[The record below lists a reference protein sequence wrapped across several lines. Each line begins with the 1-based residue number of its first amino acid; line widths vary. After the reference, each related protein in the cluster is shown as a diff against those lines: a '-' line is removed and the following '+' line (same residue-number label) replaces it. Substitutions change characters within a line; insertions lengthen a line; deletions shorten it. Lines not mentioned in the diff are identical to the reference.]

1 MIALSHSFSGKPR
14 QASMAAYRQLLAE
27 NHVEEILQDVKQNK
41 TLDRKKELPVWL
53 PLAASF
59 KNGTRKAEDAVPSG
73 LFFLDIDEKGLTEAL
88 WNKVREERLIQ
99 EFRIVYFAESA
110 GGGTHIW
117 AWRTPGLSIEENI
130 QRLASRLGVS
140 YDSHVTD
147 LARCCFMVSEQY
159 VRLLDP
165 VVFEPLTEE
174 QRQLYS
180 ASRMIAQ
187 KEEDLNALA
196 QNALVQNALVQNELV
211 QNALVQTTPT
221 PPNLGGEEDTP
232 AAESAP
238 TVVMVSPPELGGARG
253 GLNNS
258 HSCTYKDIPYSQI
271 VQALLWKL
279 GYGDAPAEGERN
291 TALYTMSRYLRFIC
305 DFDEQ
310 KLFAIIPHW
319 GLPEHE
325 VISTIKSA
333 VASVRPTDMPSQMK
347 EVLSSLGAAMEV
359 ETEKAEDSPIPT
371 VGNELPGILQ
381 DLADHAPGEFKEAT
395 LIAAMPML
403 GTLAT
408 GIRARYNDGKINSA
422 SFIVDIEAPQ
432 ATGKSFVDD
441 EFALLMDP
449 IIKQDEVEWQKEIAY
464 SLAKKDGQ
472 DVENPCSQIR
482 ILEPNIGVS
491 AFLERAL
498 YAKGKHLFTYAPEIE
513 TVLKN
518 NKGGAWTEKNDLF
531 RLAYDNKPW
540 GQHRISK
547 DSFSGK
553 VTLYYNMVMCGTP
566 NKCRAFFADA
576 ESGLVSRVTPVVLPD
591 MVGAKMPK
599 FKPWT
604 KDEEERVKRQ
614 CLCLMDEEGEVDLPL
629 INKALEEWDEEKRQE
644 YLQTLRYSLDV
655 LRRRAALNGFR
666 AGIIAYLLEGRQET
680 ERAIKFARWY
690 AERCLHY
697 QLQLYGDKIDAL
709 HNGPSP
715 QASKGN
721 VRYLDALPREFTKED
736 LVTLRLANNES
747 PVVKTIT
754 WRWVKEGKIEKIDT
768 NLWRKI
774 G

>member
-1 MIALSHSFSGKPR
+1 MVQMSNSFSGKPR

-41 TLDRKKELPVWL
+41 NLDRKKELPVWL
-53 PLAASF
+53 PLAECFS
-59 KNGTRKAEDAVPSG
+59 NGTRKAEDAQPSG
-73 LFFLDIDEKGLTEAL
+73 LYFLDIDEKGLTEQL
-88 WNKVREERLIQ
+88 WNKVREENLIE

-117 AWRTPGLSIEENI
+117 AWRTPGLSIEEDI
-130 QRLASRLGVS
+130 QKLASRLGVS

-147 LARCCFMVSEQY
+147 LARCSFMVSEQY
-159 VRLLDP
+159 VKLLDP
-165 VVFEPLTEE
+165 VVFEPLSEELRELYATPIINKVEPTETKNS
-174 QRQLYS
+174 QLS
-180 ASRMIAQ
+180 II
-187 KEEDLNALA
+187 
-196 QNALVQNALVQNELV
+196 
-211 QNALVQTTPT
+211 
-221 PPNLGGEEDTP
+221 
-232 AAESAP
+232 
-238 TVVMVSPPELGGARG
+238 
-253 GLNNS
+253 NS
-258 HSCTYKDIPYSQI
+258 QLSMNYKGIPYEKI

-310 KLFAIIPHW
+310 KLFQILPHW
-319 GLPEHE
+319 GLADHE
-325 VISTIKSA
+325 VLSTIKSA
-333 VASVRPTDMPSQMK
+333 VGSVRPTEMPSQMK
-347 EVLSSLGAAMEV
+347 DVLAFLGAAGEDG
-359 ETEKAEDSPIPT
+359 TEESDESLATP
-371 VGNELPGILQ
+371 VNQELPGILQ
-381 DLADHAPGEFKEAT
+381 DLADHAPEEFKEAT

-408 GIRARYNDGKINSA
+408 SVRAKYRDGKLNSP

-432 ATGKSFVDD
+432 ATGKSFVDN
-441 EFALLMDP
+441 EFELLMDP
-449 IIKQDEVEWQKEIAY
+449 IIKQDEVEWQKEIEY

-472 DVENPCSQIR
+472 EVENPCSNIR
-482 ILEPNIGVS
+482 IIEPNIGVS

-553 VTLYYNMVMCGTP
+553 VTLFYNMVMCGTP

-576 ESGLVSRVTPVVLPD
+576 ESGLVSRVTPVQLPD
-591 MVGAKMPK
+591 MIGAKMPE
-599 FKPWT
+599 FKVWT
-604 KDEEERVKRQ
+604 KEEEEKVKRL

-629 INKALEEWDEEKRQE
+629 INQAIEEWDESKRQE
-644 YLQTLRYSLDV
+644 YLQTLRPSIDV

-666 AGIIAYLLEGRQET
+666 AGLVAYLLEGRQET
-680 ERAIKFARWY
+680 ERAIKFALWY
-690 AERCLHY
+690 AERCFYY
-697 QLQLYGDKIDAL
+697 QLLIYGDKIDAL
-709 HNGPSP
+709 HNGQLSL

-721 VRYLDALPREFTKED
+721 IRYLDILPKEFTKED
-736 LVTLRLANNES
+736 LVSLRLSNNES
-747 PVVKTIT
+747 PVVKTIIC
-754 WRWVKEGKIEKIDT
+754 RWVKEKMVEKIGT
-768 NLWRKI
+768 NLWRKCS
-774 G
+774 

>member
-1 MIALSHSFSGKPR
+1 MIALSSSFSGKPR

-41 TLDRKKELPVWL
+41 NLDRKKELPVWL

-88 WNKVREERLIQ
+88 WNKVREENLIQ

-117 AWRTPGLSIEENI
+117 AWRTPGLSIEEDI

-165 VVFEPLTEE
+165 VVFEENRGEWLEVRGKRIDSSATNSDNETNLSPLTS
-174 QRQLYS
+174 YHS
-180 ASRMIAQ
+180 P
-187 KEEDLNALA
+187 LN
-196 QNALVQNALVQNELV
+196 
-211 QNALVQTTPT
+211 
-221 PPNLGGEEDTP
+221 
-232 AAESAP
+232 
-238 TVVMVSPPELGGARG
+238 
-253 GLNNS
+253 
-258 HSCTYKDIPYSQI
+258 YKDIPYSQI

-310 KLFAIIPHW
+310 KLFAILPHW
-319 GLPEHE
+319 GLPDHE

-371 VGNELPGILQ
+371 VDNELPGILQ
-381 DLADHAPGEFKEAT
+381 DLADHAPEEFKEAT

-721 VRYLDALPREFTKED
+721 VHYLDALPREFTKED
-736 LVTLRLANNES
+736 LVALRLANNES

>member
-1 MIALSHSFSGKPR
+1 MVCISNSFSGKPR

-27 NHVEEILQDVKQNK
+27 NHVENILTDVKQNK
-41 TLDRKKELPVWL
+41 NLDRKKELPVWL
-53 PLAASF
+53 PLAECF

-73 LFFLDIDEKGLTEAL
+73 LFFLDIDEKGLTEQL
-88 WNKVREERLIQ
+88 WQKVQDENLI
-99 EFRIVYFAESA
+99 EAFRIVYFAESA

-117 AWRTPGLSIEENI
+117 AWRTPSLSIEEDI
-130 QRLASRLGVS
+130 QKLASRLGVS

-159 VRLLDP
+159 VKLLDP
-165 VVFEPLTEE
+165 IVFEPLTEE
-174 QRQLYS
+174 QKKLYTS
-180 ASRMIAQ
+180 DDFSRILCKQSEQVRAGNSDEQTNLSPLTSCPSPLNYKGIAYE
-187 KEEDLNALA
+187 K
-196 QNALVQNALVQNELV
+196 
-211 QNALVQTTPT
+211 
-221 PPNLGGEEDTP
+221 
-232 AAESAP
+232 
-238 TVVMVSPPELGGARG
+238 
-253 GLNNS
+253 
-258 HSCTYKDIPYSQI
+258 I
-271 VQALLWKL
+271 VQSLLWKL

-291 TALYTMSRYLRFIC
+291 MALYTMSRYLRFIC

-310 KLFAIIPHW
+310 KLFAILPHW
-319 GLPEHE
+319 GLSDHE
-325 VISTIKSA
+325 VMSTIKSA
-333 VASVRPTDMPSQMK
+333 VGSTRPAGIPSQMN
-347 EVLSSLGAAMEV
+347 EVLSMLGAATETGSETADDSLVVPV
-359 ETEKAEDSPIPT
+359 EK
-371 VGNELPGILQ
+371 ELPGILQ
-381 DLADHAPGEFKEAT
+381 DLSDHAPEEFKEAT

-408 GIRARYNDGKINSA
+408 GIRAKYRDGKVNSP

-432 ATGKSFVDD
+432 ATGKSFVDN
-441 EFALLMDP
+441 EFELLMDP

-472 DVENPCSQIR
+472 EVENPCAAIR
-482 ILEPNIGVS
+482 IIEPNIGVS

-591 MVGAKMPK
+591 MVGARMPQ
-599 FKPWT
+599 FKAWT
-604 KDEEERVKRQ
+604 KEDEEKVKRQ

-629 INKALEEWDEEKRQE
+629 INKAIEDWDEGKRQE

-680 ERAIKFARWY
+680 ERAIKFALWY

-697 QLQLYGDKIDAL
+697 QLLIYGDKIDAL
-709 HNGPSP
+709 HNGQLSP

-721 VRYLDALPREFTKED
+721 IRYLDALPKEFTKED
-736 LVTLRLANNES
+736 LVNLRLANNES
-747 PVVKTIT
+747 PVVKTIIC
-754 WRWVKEGKIEKIDT
+754 RWVKESLIVKIGT
-768 NLWRKI
+768 NLWQKLPS
-774 G
+774 

>member
-1 MIALSHSFSGKPR
+1 MISVANSFSGKPR

-41 TLDRKKELPVWL
+41 NLDRKKELPVWL
-53 PLAASF
+53 PLAECFS
-59 KNGTRKAEDAVPSG
+59 NGTRKAEDAVPSG
-73 LFFLDIDEKGLTEAL
+73 LFFLDIDEKGLTEQL
-88 WNKVREERLIQ
+88 WQKVQDENLIE

-117 AWRTPGLSIEENI
+117 AWRTPGISIEEDI
-130 QRLASRLGVS
+130 QKLASRLGVS

-159 VRLLDP
+159 VKLLDP
-165 VVFEPLTEE
+165 IVFEASPNPL
-174 QRQLYS
+174 QKG
-180 ASRMIAQ
+180 ASPNPLQ
-187 KEEDLNALA
+187 KEGA
-196 QNALVQNALVQNELV
+196 NEEADHPLLLEG
-211 QNALVQTTPT
+211 A
-221 PPNLGGEEDTP
+221 GGG
-232 AAESAP
+232 S
-238 TVVMVSPPELGGARG
+238 
-253 GLNNS
+253 
-258 HSCTYKDIPYSQI
+258 YKDIPYEKI

-291 TALYTMSRYLRFIC
+291 MALYTMSRYMRFIC

-310 KLFAIIPHW
+310 KLFTILPHW
-319 GLPEHE
+319 GLSDHE
-325 VISTIKSA
+325 VITTIKSA
-333 VASVRPTDMPSQMK
+333 VSSVRPAGIPSQMN
-347 EVLSSLGAAMEV
+347 EVLSTLGAAIEAGT
-359 ETEKAEDSPIPT
+359 ETTDDSLITP
-371 VGNELPGILQ
+371 VDAELPGILQ
-381 DLADHAPGEFKEAT
+381 DLSDHAPEEFREAT
-395 LIAAMPML
+395 LMAAMPML

-408 GIRARYNDGKINSA
+408 GIRAKYRDGKLNSA

-432 ATGKSFVDD
+432 ATGKSFVDS
-441 EFALLMDP
+441 EFELLMDP

-482 ILEPNIGVS
+482 IIEPNIGVS

-591 MVGAKMPK
+591 MVGAKMPQ
-599 FKPWT
+599 FKAWSQE
-604 KDEEERVKRQ
+604 DEEKVKRQ

-629 INKALEEWDEEKRQE
+629 INKAIEEWDEGKRQE

-655 LRRRAALNGFR
+655 FRRRAALNGFR

-680 ERAIKFARWY
+680 ERAIKFAIWY

-697 QLQLYGDKIDAL
+697 QLQIYGDKIDAL
-709 HNGPSP
+709 HNGTLST

-721 VRYLDALPREFTKED
+721 IRYLDALPKEFTKED
-736 LVTLRLANNES
+736 LVNLRLANNES
-747 PVVKTIT
+747 PVVKTIIY
-754 WRWVKEGKIEKIDT
+754 RWVKENLIVKINT
-768 NLWRKI
+768 NLWQKI
-774 G
+774 Q

>member
-1 MIALSHSFSGKPR
+1 MIALSSSFSGKPR

-41 TLDRKKELPVWL
+41 NLDRKKELPVWL

-117 AWRTPGLSIEENI
+117 AWRTPGLSIEEDI

-165 VVFEPLTEE
+165 VVFEENRGEWLEVRGKRIDSHHSPL
-174 QRQLYS
+174 
-180 ASRMIAQ
+180 
-187 KEEDLNALA
+187 N
-196 QNALVQNALVQNELV
+196 
-211 QNALVQTTPT
+211 
-221 PPNLGGEEDTP
+221 
-232 AAESAP
+232 
-238 TVVMVSPPELGGARG
+238 
-253 GLNNS
+253 
-258 HSCTYKDIPYSQI
+258 YKDIPYSQI

-310 KLFAIIPHW
+310 KLFAILPHW
-319 GLPEHE
+319 GLPDHE

-333 VASVRPTDMPSQMK
+333 VTSVRPTDMPSQMK

-371 VGNELPGILQ
+371 VDNELPGILQ
-381 DLADHAPGEFKEAT
+381 DLADHVPEEFKEAT

-432 ATGKSFVDD
+432 ATGKSFVDE

-513 TVLKN
+513 TVQKN

-566 NKCRAFFADA
+566 NKCRAFFADT

-604 KDEEERVKRQ
+604 KDDEERVKRQ
-614 CLCLMDEEGEVDLPL
+614 CLCLMDEEGEVDLPF

-680 ERAIKFARWY
+680 ERAIRFARWY

-736 LVTLRLANNES
+736 LVALRLANNES

>member
-1 MIALSHSFSGKPR
+1 MIALSSSFSGKPR

-41 TLDRKKELPVWL
+41 NLDRKKELPVWL

-117 AWRTPGLSIEENI
+117 AWRTPGLSIEEDI

-165 VVFEPLTEE
+165 VVFEENRGEWLEVRGKRIDSSATNSDNKTNLSPLTS
-174 QRQLYS
+174 YHS
-180 ASRMIAQ
+180 P
-187 KEEDLNALA
+187 LN
-196 QNALVQNALVQNELV
+196 
-211 QNALVQTTPT
+211 
-221 PPNLGGEEDTP
+221 
-232 AAESAP
+232 
-238 TVVMVSPPELGGARG
+238 
-253 GLNNS
+253 
-258 HSCTYKDIPYSQI
+258 YKDIPYSQI

-310 KLFAIIPHW
+310 KLFAILPHW
-319 GLPEHE
+319 GLPDHE

-371 VGNELPGILQ
+371 VDNELPGILQ
-381 DLADHAPGEFKEAT
+381 DLADHAPEEFKEAT

-599 FKPWT
+599 FKHWT
-604 KDEEERVKRQ
+604 KDEEESVKRQ

-721 VRYLDALPREFTKED
+721 VRYLDALTKEFTKED

>member
-1 MIALSHSFSGKPR
+1 MGIMISKNYSAKPR

-27 NHVEEILQDVKQNK
+27 NHVEDILTDVKQNK
-41 TLDRKKELPVWL
+41 NLDRKKSLPVWL
-53 PLAASF
+53 PLAECF
-59 KNGTRKAEDAVPSG
+59 TNGVRKAEDAVASG
-73 LFFLDIDEKGLTEAL
+73 LYFLDIDEKGLTEQL
-88 WNKVREERLIQ
+88 WNKVREENLIE

-117 AWRTPGLSIEENI
+117 AWRTPGLSIEEDI
-130 QRLASRLGVS
+130 QKLASRLGVS

-147 LARCCFMVSEQY
+147 LARCCFMISEQY
-159 VRLLDP
+159 VKFLDP
-165 VVFEPLTEE
+165 VIFEPLTEE
-174 QRQLYS
+174 QKKFYASPVNNKVEQTDYS
-180 ASRMIAQ
+180 
-187 KEEDLNALA
+187 L
-196 QNALVQNALVQNELV
+196 
-211 QNALVQTTPT
+211 TTH
-221 PPNLGGEEDTP
+221 L
-232 AAESAP
+232 
-238 TVVMVSPPELGGARG
+238 SPLTT
-253 GLNNS
+253 S
-258 HSCTYKDIPYSQI
+258 YKGIPYEKI

-291 TALYTMSRYLRFIC
+291 MALYTMSRYMRFIC

-310 KLFAIIPHW
+310 KLFAILPHW
-319 GLPEHE
+319 GLSDHE
-325 VISTIKSA
+325 VLSTIKSA
-333 VASVRPTDMPSQMK
+333 VGSVRPTEMPSLMK
-347 EVLSSLGAAMEV
+347 EVLTSLGAAMEV
-359 ETEKAEDSPIPT
+359 ASEDADESLAAP
-371 VGNELPGILQ
+371 VDNELPGILQ
-381 DLADHAPGEFKEAT
+381 DLSDHTPEEFKEAT
-395 LIAAMPML
+395 LMAAMPML

-408 GIRARYNDGKINSA
+408 GIRARYRDGKMNSA

-432 ATGKSFVDD
+432 ATGKSFVD
-441 EFALLMDP
+441 EEMALLMDP
-449 IIKQDEVEWQKEIAY
+449 IIKQDEVEWQKEIEY

-472 DVENPCSQIR
+472 DVENPCANIR
-482 ILEPNIGVS
+482 IIEPNIGVS

-591 MVGAKMPK
+591 MVGAKMPE

-604 KDEEERVKRQ
+604 KDEEEKVKRQ
-614 CLCLMDEEGEVDLPL
+614 CLCLMDEEGEVELPL
-629 INKALEEWDEEKRQE
+629 INKAIEEWDEGKRQE

-655 LRRRAALNGFR
+655 FRRRSALNGFR

-680 ERAIKFARWY
+680 ERAIKFALWY

-697 QLQLYGDKIDAL
+697 QLEIYGDKINAL
-709 HNGPSP
+709 HNGQLSV
-715 QASKGN
+715 QTAKGN
-721 VRYLDALPREFTKED
+721 IRYLDALPMEFTKED
-736 LVTLRLANNES
+736 LVTLRLSNNES
-747 PVVKTIT
+747 PVVKTVIY
-754 WRWVKEGKIEKIDT
+754 RWVKEGQIKKIGT
-768 NLWRKI
+768 NLWQKI
-774 G
+774 C

>member
-1 MIALSHSFSGKPR
+1 
-14 QASMAAYRQLLAE
+14 MAAYRQLLAK
-27 NHVEEILQDVKQNK
+27 NHVDEILLDVKQNHN
-41 TLDRKKELPVWL
+41 LDRKKELPVWL
-53 PLAASF
+53 PLAQCF
-59 KNGTRKAEDAVPSG
+59 NNGTRKAEDAVPSG
-73 LFFLDIDEKGLTEAL
+73 LFFLDIDEKGLTEQL
-88 WNKVREERLIQ
+88 WQKVQDENIIEEC
-99 EFRIVYFAESA
+99 RIAYFAESA

-117 AWRTPGLSIEENI
+117 AWRTPGLSIEEDI
-130 QRLASRLGVS
+130 QKLASRLGVS

-159 VRLLDP
+159 VKLLDP
-165 VVFEPLTEE
+165 VVFEENRGEWREVSGERIDSSVPVSDDQTDLSPLTPH
-174 QRQLYS
+174 LS
-180 ASRMIAQ
+180 P
-187 KEEDLNALA
+187 LN
-196 QNALVQNALVQNELV
+196 
-211 QNALVQTTPT
+211 
-221 PPNLGGEEDTP
+221 
-232 AAESAP
+232 
-238 TVVMVSPPELGGARG
+238 
-253 GLNNS
+253 
-258 HSCTYKDIPYSQI
+258 YKGIPYENI

-291 TALYTMSRYLRFIC
+291 MALYTMSRYLRFIC

-310 KLFAIIPHW
+310 RLFTILPHW
-319 GLPEHE
+319 GLSDHE
-325 VISTIKSA
+325 VLSTIKSA
-333 VASVRPTDMPSQMK
+333 VGSTRPAGIPSMMN
-347 EVLSSLGAAMEV
+347 EVLSSLGAAIETGTETIDDSMVSPV
-359 ETEKAEDSPIPT
+359 EA
-371 VGNELPGILQ
+371 ELPGILQ
-381 DLADHAPGEFKEAT
+381 DLSDHAPEEFREAT

-408 GIRARYNDGKINSA
+408 GIRAKYRDGKLNSP

-432 ATGKSFVDD
+432 ATGKSFVDA
-441 EFALLMDP
+441 EFELLMDP
-449 IIKQDEVEWQKEIAY
+449 IIKQDEVEWQKEIEY

-472 DVENPCSQIR
+472 EVDNPCAQIR
-482 ILEPNIGVS
+482 IIEPNIGVS

-576 ESGLVSRVTPVVLPD
+576 ESGLVSRVTPVLLPD
-591 MVGAKMPK
+591 MVGAKMPQ
-599 FKPWT
+599 FKAWSQE
-604 KDEEERVKRQ
+604 DEEKVKRQ

-629 INKALEEWDEEKRQE
+629 INKAIEEWDEGKRQE

-666 AGIIAYLLEGRQET
+666 AGILAYLLEGRQET
-680 ERAIKFARWY
+680 ERAIKFAVWY

-697 QLQLYGDKIDAL
+697 QLQLYGTKIDAL
-709 HNGPSP
+709 HDNAVSP
-715 QASKGN
+715 QTSKGN
-721 VRYLDALPREFTKED
+721 IRYLDALPKEFTKED
-736 LVTLRLANNES
+736 LVSLRLSNNES
-747 PVVKTIT
+747 PVVKTIIY
-754 WRWVKEGKIEKIDT
+754 RWGKEGKIEKIDA

-774 G
+774 

>member
-41 TLDRKKELPVWL
+41 NLDRKKELPVWL
-53 PLAASF
+53 PLAECF
-59 KNGTRKAEDAVPSG
+59 INGVRKAEDAKPSG
-73 LFFLDIDEKGLTEAL
+73 LYFLDIDEKGLTEAL
-88 WNKVREERLIQ
+88 WNKVREENLI
-99 EFRIVYFAESA
+99 EAFRIVYFAESA

-117 AWRTPGLSIEENI
+117 AWRTPGLSIEEDI
-130 QRLASRLGVS
+130 QKLASRLGVS

-159 VRLLDP
+159 VKLLDP

-174 QRQLYS
+174 QRELS
-180 ASRMIAQ
+180 SAQ
-187 KEEDLNALA
+187 K
-196 QNALVQNALVQNELV
+196 
-211 QNALVQTTPT
+211 ALVQTTPT
-221 PPNLGGEEDTP
+221 PPDSGGETVTTVGADS
-232 AAESAP
+232 AAGVFS
-238 TVVMVSPPELGGARG
+238 SPPELGGARG
-253 GLNNS
+253 GLKNG
-258 HSCTYKDIPYSQI
+258 HSSTYKGIDYDQI
-271 VQALLWKL
+271 IQALLWKL

-310 KLFAIIPHW
+310 KLFAILPHW
-319 GLPEHE
+319 GLSDHE

-333 VASVRPTDMPSQMK
+333 VSSVRPTEMPSQMK
-347 EVLSSLGAAMEV
+347 EVLASLGAAKE
-359 ETEKAEDSPIPT
+359 ETPENDEDSIVAP
-371 VGNELPGILQ
+371 VDDELPGILQ
-381 DLADHAPGEFKEAT
+381 DLADHAPEEFKEAT

-408 GIRARYNDGKINSA
+408 SVRARYRDGKLNSA

-441 EFALLMDP
+441 EMELLMDP

-464 SLAKKDGQ
+464 SLAKKDGKEA
-472 DVENPCSQIR
+472 ENPCSNIR
-482 ILEPNIGVS
+482 IIEPNIGVT

-518 NKGGAWTEKNDLF
+518 NKGGAWTQKNDLF

-540 GQHRISK
+540 GQHRVSK

-566 NKCRAFFADA
+566 NICRAFFADA

-591 MVGAKMPK
+591 MTGAKMPR
-599 FKPWT
+599 FVPWT
-604 KDEEERVKRQ
+604 KEDEERVKRQ

-629 INKALEEWDEEKRQE
+629 INKAIEEWDESKRQE

-655 LRRRAALNGFR
+655 FRRRAALNGFR

-680 ERAIKFARWY
+680 ERAIKFALWY

-697 QLQLYGDKIDAL
+697 QLQIYGDRIDAI
-709 HNGPSP
+709 HNGTLST

-721 VRYLDALPREFTKED
+721 IRYLDALPKEFTKED
-736 LVTLRLANNES
+736 LVALRLANHES
-747 PVVKTIT
+747 AVVKTIIY
-754 WRWVKEGKIEKIDT
+754 RWGKEGLIEKISP
-768 NLWRKI
+768 NFWQKI
-774 G
+774 

>member
-1 MIALSHSFSGKPR
+1 MISVAKSFSSKPR

-27 NHVEEILQDVKQNK
+27 NHVEDILTDVKQNK
-41 TLDRKKELPVWL
+41 NLDRKKELPVWL
-53 PLAASF
+53 PLAESF
-59 KNGTRKAEDAVPSG
+59 INGTRKAEDAVPSG
-73 LFFLDIDEKGLTEAL
+73 LYFLDIDEKGLTEEL
-88 WNKVREERLIQ
+88 WGKVWEENLME

-117 AWRTPGLSIEENI
+117 AWRTPGLTIEEDI
-130 QRLASRLGVS
+130 QKLASRLGVS

-159 VRLLDP
+159 VKLLDP
-165 VVFEPLTEE
+165 AIFKPLSDEQKMLYAQPIMNKVEPMELETTH
-174 QRQLYS
+174 LSSHTSDLSPLNYKG
-180 ASRMIAQ
+180 IAYE
-187 KEEDLNALA
+187 K
-196 QNALVQNALVQNELV
+196 
-211 QNALVQTTPT
+211 
-221 PPNLGGEEDTP
+221 
-232 AAESAP
+232 
-238 TVVMVSPPELGGARG
+238 
-253 GLNNS
+253 
-258 HSCTYKDIPYSQI
+258 I

-310 KLFAIIPHW
+310 KLFQILPHW
-319 GLPEHE
+319 GLSDHE
-325 VISTIKSA
+325 VLSTIKSA
-333 VASVRPTDMPSQMK
+333 VSSTRPSDIPSQMK
-347 EVLSSLGAAMEV
+347 EVLSSLGAAQESSI
-359 ETEKAEDSPIPT
+359 EEADEST
-371 VGNELPGILQ
+371 VTPLDNELPGFLQ
-381 DLADHAPGEFKEAT
+381 ELADHAPEEFKEAT
-395 LIAAMPML
+395 LMAAMPML

-408 GIRARYNDGKINSA
+408 GIRAQYRDGKLNSP

-432 ATGKSFVDD
+432 ATGKSFVDS
-441 EFALLMDP
+441 EFELLMDP

-464 SLAKKDGQ
+464 SLAKKNGE

-482 ILEPNIGVS
+482 IIEPNIGVS

-576 ESGLVSRVTPVVLPD
+576 ESGLVSRVTPVLLPD
-591 MVGAKMPK
+591 MVGAKMPH
-599 FKPWT
+599 FRAWT
-604 KDEEERVKRQ
+604 KDEEEQVKRQ

-629 INKALEEWDEEKRQE
+629 INKAIEEWDESKRQE

-680 ERAIKFARWY
+680 ERAIKFAVWY

-697 QLQLYGDKIDAL
+697 QLLIYGDKIDAL
-709 HNGPSP
+709 HNNTLSP

-721 VRYLDALPREFTKED
+721 IRYLDALPKEFTKED
-736 LVTLRLANNES
+736 LVNMRLANNES
-747 PVVKTIT
+747 IVVKTIIH
-754 WRWVKEGKIEKIDT
+754 RWVKEAKIEKIGT
-768 NLWRKI
+768 NLWRKCC
-774 G
+774 

>member
-1 MIALSHSFSGKPR
+1 MISVAKSFSSKPR

-27 NHVEEILQDVKQNK
+27 NHVEDILADVKQNK
-41 TLDRKKELPVWL
+41 NLDRKKELPVWL
-53 PLAASF
+53 PLAESF
-59 KNGTRKAEDAVPSG
+59 INGTRKAEDAVPSG
-73 LFFLDIDEKGLTEAL
+73 LYFLDIDEKGLTEEL
-88 WNKVREERLIQ
+88 WGKVWEENLME

-117 AWRTPGLSIEENI
+117 AWRTPGLTIEEDI
-130 QRLASRLGVS
+130 QKLASRLGVS

-159 VRLLDP
+159 VKLLDP
-165 VVFEPLTEE
+165 AIFEPLSDE
-174 QRQLYS
+174 QKMLYAQPIMNKVEPMELETTHLS
-180 ASRMIAQ
+180 SHTSDLSPLNYKGIAYE
-187 KEEDLNALA
+187 K
-196 QNALVQNALVQNELV
+196 
-211 QNALVQTTPT
+211 
-221 PPNLGGEEDTP
+221 
-232 AAESAP
+232 
-238 TVVMVSPPELGGARG
+238 
-253 GLNNS
+253 
-258 HSCTYKDIPYSQI
+258 I

-310 KLFAIIPHW
+310 KLFQILPHW
-319 GLPEHE
+319 GLSDHE
-325 VISTIKSA
+325 VLSTIKSA
-333 VASVRPTDMPSQMK
+333 VSSTRPSDIPSQMK
-347 EVLSSLGAAMEV
+347 EVLSSLGAAQESSI
-359 ETEKAEDSPIPT
+359 EEADEST
-371 VGNELPGILQ
+371 VTPLDNELPGFLQ
-381 DLADHAPGEFKEAT
+381 ELADHAPEEFKEAT
-395 LIAAMPML
+395 LMAAMPML

-408 GIRARYNDGKINSA
+408 GIRAQYRDGKLNSP

-432 ATGKSFVDD
+432 ATGKSFVDS
-441 EFALLMDP
+441 EFELLMDP

-464 SLAKKDGQ
+464 SLAKKNGE

-482 ILEPNIGVS
+482 IIEPNIGVS

-576 ESGLVSRVTPVVLPD
+576 ESGLVSRVTPVLLPD
-591 MVGAKMPK
+591 MVGAKMPH
-599 FKPWT
+599 FRAWT
-604 KDEEERVKRQ
+604 KDEEEQVKRQ

-629 INKALEEWDEEKRQE
+629 INKAIEEWDESKRQE

-680 ERAIKFARWY
+680 ERAIKFAVWY

-697 QLQLYGDKIDAL
+697 QLLIYGDKIDAL
-709 HNGPSP
+709 HNNTLSP

-721 VRYLDALPREFTKED
+721 IRYLDALPKEFTKED
-736 LVTLRLANNES
+736 LVNMRLANNES
-747 PVVKTIT
+747 IVVKTIIH
-754 WRWVKEGKIEKIDT
+754 RWVKEAKIEKIGT
-768 NLWRKI
+768 NLWRKCC
-774 G
+774 

>member
-1 MIALSHSFSGKPR
+1 MTFAADMIQLASSFSGKPR

-41 TLDRKKELPVWL
+41 NLDRKKELPVWL
-53 PLAASF
+53 PLAECF
-59 KNGTRKAEDAVPSG
+59 TGGTRKAEDAQPSG
-73 LFFLDIDEKGLTEAL
+73 LFFLDIDEKGLTETL
-88 WNKVREERLIQ
+88 WQKVQDENLIE
-99 EFRIVYFAESA
+99 EFRIAYFAESA

-117 AWRTPGLSIEENI
+117 AWRTPGKSIEEDI

-159 VRLLDP
+159 VKLLDP

-174 QRQLYS
+174 QKKMYAMEQVESNLS
-180 ASRMIAQ
+180 PLTSCLSP
-187 KEEDLNALA
+187 LN
-196 QNALVQNALVQNELV
+196 
-211 QNALVQTTPT
+211 
-221 PPNLGGEEDTP
+221 
-232 AAESAP
+232 
-238 TVVMVSPPELGGARG
+238 
-253 GLNNS
+253 
-258 HSCTYKDIPYSQI
+258 YKGIPYENI

-291 TALYTMSRYLRFIC
+291 TALYTMSRYMRFIC

-310 KLFAIIPHW
+310 KLFAILPHW
-319 GLPEHE
+319 GLSDHE
-325 VISTIKSA
+325 VLSTIKSA
-333 VASVRPTDMPSQMK
+333 VSSTRPAGVPSQMN
-347 EVLSSLGAAMEV
+347 EVLSSLGAAIEAGTETVDDSMVAPV
-359 ETEKAEDSPIPT
+359 EA
-371 VGNELPGILQ
+371 ELPGILQ
-381 DLADHAPGEFKEAT
+381 DLSDHAPEEFREAT
-395 LIAAMPML
+395 LVAAMPML

-408 GIRARYNDGKINSA
+408 GIRAKYRDGKLNSP

-432 ATGKSFVDD
+432 ATGKSFVDA
-441 EFALLMDP
+441 EFELLMDP

-472 DVENPCSQIR
+472 EVENPCSCIR
-482 ILEPNIGVS
+482 IIEPNIGVS

-591 MVGAKMPK
+591 MVGARMPQ
-599 FKPWT
+599 FKAWSQE
-604 KDEEERVKRQ
+604 DEEKVKRQ

-629 INKALEEWDEEKRQE
+629 INKAIEEWDEGKRQE

-680 ERAIKFARWY
+680 ERAIKFALWY

-697 QLQLYGDKIDAL
+697 QLQIYGDKIDAL
-709 HNGPSP
+709 HDNAVSP
-715 QASKGN
+715 QVSKGN
-721 VRYLDALPREFTKED
+721 IRYLDALPKEFTKED
-736 LVTLRLANNES
+736 LVNLRLANNES
-747 PVVKTIT
+747 PVVKTIIC
-754 WRWVKEGKIEKIDT
+754 RWVKEGLIIKIGT
-768 NLWRKI
+768 NLWQKI
-774 G
+774 Q

>member
-1 MIALSHSFSGKPR
+1 
-14 QASMAAYRQLLAE
+14 MAAYRQLLAE

-41 TLDRKKELPVWL
+41 NLNRKKELPVWL

-59 KNGTRKAEDAVPSG
+59 NNGTRKAEDAVPSG
-73 LFFLDIDEKGLTEAL
+73 LYFLDIDEKGLTEQL
-88 WNKVREERLIQ
+88 WKKVHDENLI
-99 EFRIVYFAESA
+99 EAFRIVYFAESA

-117 AWRTPGLSIEENI
+117 AWRTPGLSIEEDI
-130 QRLASRLGVS
+130 QRLASRLGVG

-159 VRLLDP
+159 VKLLDTG
-165 VVFEPLTEE
+165 VFE
-174 QRQLYS
+174 
-180 ASRMIAQ
+180 ASPSQADDM
-187 KEEDLNALA
+187 D
-196 QNALVQNALVQNELV
+196 
-211 QNALVQTTPT
+211 
-221 PPNLGGEEDTP
+221 
-232 AAESAP
+232 AESS
-238 TVVMVSPPELGGARG
+238 VSISTSPLSEGLGEAFSGTFHG
-253 GLNNS
+253 
-258 HSCTYKDIPYSQI
+258 IPYEKI
-271 VQALLWKL
+271 VQAMLWKL

-291 TALYTMSRYLRFIC
+291 TALYTLSRYLRFIC

-310 KLFAIIPHW
+310 KLFAILPHW
-319 GLPEHE
+319 GLSDHE
-325 VISTIKSA
+325 VLSTIKSA
-333 VASVRPTDMPSQMK
+333 VGSVRPAGIPSQMQ
-347 EVLSSLGAAMEV
+347 EVLTSLGAALKVEV
-359 ETEKAEDSPIPT
+359 EKAEESIIAPVDDA
-371 VGNELPGILQ
+371 LPGILQ
-381 DLADHAPGEFKEAT
+381 DLAEHAPEEFKEAT

-408 GIRARYNDGKINSA
+408 GIRAKYRDGKMNSA

-432 ATGKSFVDD
+432 ATGKSFVDS
-441 EFALLMDP
+441 EFELLMDP
-449 IIKQDEVEWQKEIAY
+449 IIKQDEVEWQKEMAY

-472 DVENPCSQIR
+472 EAQNPCSQIR
-482 ILEPNIGVS
+482 IIEPNIGVS

-513 TVLKN
+513 TVQKN
-518 NKGGAWTEKNDLF
+518 NRGGAWTEKNDLF

-591 MVGAKMPK
+591 MVGARMPE
-599 FKPWT
+599 FKAWT

-614 CLCLMDEEGEVDLPL
+614 CLCLMDEEGEVSLPL
-629 INKALEEWDEEKRQE
+629 INKAIAEWDESKRQE

-680 ERAIKFARWY
+680 ERAIKFALWY

-697 QLQLYGDKIDAL
+697 QLQIYGDKIDAL
-709 HNGPSP
+709 HNGTLSP

-721 VRYLDALPREFTKED
+721 MRYLDALPKEFTKED
-736 LVTLRLANNES
+736 LVNLRLANNES
-747 PVVKTIT
+747 PVVKTIIY
-754 WRWVKEGKIEKIDT
+754 RWMKEGLIVKIDT
-768 NLWRKI
+768 NLWQKI
-774 G
+774 QS

>member
-1 MIALSHSFSGKPR
+1 MICTANNFSGKPR
-14 QASMAAYRQLLAE
+14 KASMAAYRQLLAE
-27 NHVEEILQDVKQNK
+27 NHVEEILTDVKQNK
-41 TLDRKKELPVWL
+41 NVERKKELPVWL
-53 PLAASF
+53 PLAQSF
-59 KNGTRKAEDAVPSG
+59 NNGTRKAEDAVPSG
-73 LFFLDIDEKGLTEAL
+73 LYFLDIDEKGLTEQL
-88 WNKVREERLIQ
+88 WQKVQDENLIE

-130 QRLASRLGVS
+130 QKLASRLGVS

-159 VRLLDP
+159 VKLLDP

-174 QRQLYS
+174 QKEMY
-180 ASRMIAQ
+180 ASDDSSRTTNSD
-187 KEEDLNALA
+187 E
-196 QNALVQNALVQNELV
+196 QNCSMFNVECSMN
-211 QNALVQTTPT
+211 
-221 PPNLGGEEDTP
+221 
-232 AAESAP
+232 
-238 TVVMVSPPELGGARG
+238 
-253 GLNNS
+253 
-258 HSCTYKDIPYSQI
+258 YKGIPYEKI
-271 VQALLWKL
+271 VQSMLWKL

-291 TALYTMSRYLRFIC
+291 MALYTMCRYLRFIC

-310 KLFAIIPHW
+310 KLFAILPHW
-319 GLPEHE
+319 GLSDHE
-325 VISTIKSA
+325 VMSTIKSA
-333 VASVRPTDMPSQMK
+333 VSSTRPAGIPSQMN
-347 EVLSSLGAAMEV
+347 EVLSMLGAATEAGS
-359 ETEKAEDSPIPT
+359 ETADDSLVVP
-371 VGNELPGILQ
+371 VNKELPGILQ
-381 DLADHAPGEFKEAT
+381 DLSDHAPEEFKEAT

-408 GIRARYNDGKINSA
+408 GIRAKYRDGKLNSP

-432 ATGKSFVDD
+432 ATGKSFVDN
-441 EFALLMDP
+441 EFELLMDP
-449 IIKQDEVEWQKEIAY
+449 IIKQDEVEWQKEIEY

-472 DVENPCSQIR
+472 EVENPCSQIR

-576 ESGLVSRVTPVVLPD
+576 ESGLVSRVTPVILPD
-591 MVGAKMPK
+591 MVGAKMPQ
-599 FKPWT
+599 FKAWSQ
-604 KDEEERVKRQ
+604 DEIEKVKRQ
-614 CLCLMDEEGEVDLPL
+614 CLCLMDEEGEVSLPL
-629 INKALEEWDEEKRQE
+629 INKAIEEWDESKRQE
-644 YLQTLRYSLDV
+644 YLQTLRYSIDV
-655 LRRRAALNGFR
+655 FRRRAALNGFR

-680 ERAIKFARWY
+680 ERAIKFAVWY
-690 AERCLHY
+690 AERCFQY
-697 QLQLYGDKIDAL
+697 QLQIYGNKVDAL
-709 HNGPSP
+709 HDGALSP

-721 VRYLDALPREFTKED
+721 IRYLDLLPKEFTKED
-736 LVTLRLANNES
+736 LVNLRLANHES
-747 PVVKTIT
+747 PVVKTIIY
-754 WRWVKEGKIEKIDT
+754 RWVKEDLIKKIDS
-768 NLWRKI
+768 NLWQKLQ
-774 G
+774 

>member
-1 MIALSHSFSGKPR
+1 MISVAKSFSSKPR

-27 NHVEEILQDVKQNK
+27 NHVEEILTDVKQNK
-41 TLDRKKELPVWL
+41 NLDRKKELPVWL
-53 PLAASF
+53 PLAECF
-59 KNGTRKAEDAVPSG
+59 TNGVRKAEDAVASG
-73 LFFLDIDEKGLTEAL
+73 LYFLDIDEKGLTEQL
-88 WNKVREERLIQ
+88 WNKVREENLIE

-117 AWRTPGLSIEENI
+117 AWRTPGLSIEEDI
-130 QRLASRLGVS
+130 QKLASRLGVS

-159 VRLLDP
+159 VKLLDP

-174 QRQLYS
+174 QKNLYAQPIIDKVEQNS
-180 ASRMIAQ
+180 VDDESSIFNVQSSMSYKGIAYE
-187 KEEDLNALA
+187 K
-196 QNALVQNALVQNELV
+196 
-211 QNALVQTTPT
+211 
-221 PPNLGGEEDTP
+221 
-232 AAESAP
+232 
-238 TVVMVSPPELGGARG
+238 
-253 GLNNS
+253 
-258 HSCTYKDIPYSQI
+258 I

-291 TALYTMSRYLRFIC
+291 MALYTMTRYLRFIC

-310 KLFAIIPHW
+310 NLFAILPHW
-319 GLPEHE
+319 GLSDHE
-325 VISTIKSA
+325 VMATIKSA
-333 VASVRPTDMPSQMK
+333 VGSTRPSEIPSQMK
-347 EVLSSLGAAMEV
+347 EVLASVGAAIENGV
-359 ETEKAEDSPIPT
+359 EDAEESLVAPVDQ
-371 VGNELPGILQ
+371 ELPGILQ
-381 DLADHAPGEFKEAT
+381 DISDHAPEEFKEAT

-408 GIRARYNDGKINSA
+408 GIRAKYRDGKANSP

-432 ATGKSFVDD
+432 ATGKSFVDN
-441 EFALLMDP
+441 EYELLMDP
-449 IIKQDEVEWQKEIAY
+449 IIKQDEVEWQKEIEY
-464 SLAKKDGQ
+464 SLAKKNGDEV
-472 DVENPCSQIR
+472 DNPCANIR

-591 MVGAKMPK
+591 MTGAKMPK
-599 FKPWT
+599 FKAWT
-604 KDEEERVKRQ
+604 KEEEEKVKRQ

-629 INKALEEWDEEKRQE
+629 INQAIEEWDESKRQE

-680 ERAIKFARWY
+680 ERAIKFAVWY

-697 QLQLYGDKIDAL
+697 QLQIYGDKIDAL
-709 HNGPSP
+709 HNGMLTT

-721 VRYLDALPREFTKED
+721 IRYLDALPKEFTKED
-736 LVTLRLANNES
+736 LVNMRLANGES
-747 PVVKTIT
+747 PVVKTIIY
-754 WRWVKEGKIEKIDT
+754 RWVKEAQIEKIGT
-768 NLWRKI
+768 NLWRKHC
-774 G
+774 

>member
-1 MIALSHSFSGKPR
+1 MIQLAHLFSGKPR
-14 QASMAAYRQLLAE
+14 KASIAAYRQLLAK

-41 TLDRKKELPVWL
+41 NLDRKKELPVWL
-53 PLAASF
+53 PLAECF
-59 KNGTRKAEDAVPSG
+59 NNGTRKAEDAVPSG
-73 LFFLDIDEKGLTEAL
+73 LFFLDIDEKGLTDQL
-88 WNKVREERLIQ
+88 WQKVQDENLIE

-117 AWRTPGLSIEENI
+117 AWRTPGSTIEEDI
-130 QRLASRLGVS
+130 QKLASRLGVS

-159 VRLLDP
+159 VKLLDP

-174 QRQLYS
+174 QKKMYATEVAVGGDLKSPTQN
-180 ASRMIAQ
+180 SRITNSSKQ
-187 KEEDLNALA
+187 ESSPLTPHLSPLN
-196 QNALVQNALVQNELV
+196 
-211 QNALVQTTPT
+211 
-221 PPNLGGEEDTP
+221 
-232 AAESAP
+232 
-238 TVVMVSPPELGGARG
+238 
-253 GLNNS
+253 
-258 HSCTYKDIPYSQI
+258 YKGIPYENI

-279 GYGDAPAEGERN
+279 GYGDAPAQGERN
-291 TALYTMSRYLRFIC
+291 MALYTMSRYMRFIC

-310 KLFAIIPHW
+310 HLFTILPHW
-319 GLPEHE
+319 GLSDHE
-325 VISTIKSA
+325 VLSTIKSA
-333 VASVRPTDMPSQMK
+333 VGSTRPAGIPSMMN
-347 EVLSSLGAAMEV
+347 EVLSSLGAAIETGTETIDDSMVSPV
-359 ETEKAEDSPIPT
+359 EA
-371 VGNELPGILQ
+371 ELPGILQ
-381 DLADHAPGEFKEAT
+381 DLADHAPEEFKEAT
-395 LIAAMPML
+395 LMAAMPML

-408 GIRARYNDGKINSA
+408 GIRAKYRDGKLNSP

-432 ATGKSFVDD
+432 ATGKSFVDA
-441 EFALLMDP
+441 EFELLMDP
-449 IIKQDEVEWQKEIAY
+449 IIKQDEVEWQKEIEY

-472 DVENPCSQIR
+472 EVENPCAQIR
-482 ILEPNIGVS
+482 IIEPNIGVS

-591 MVGAKMPK
+591 MVGARMPQ
-599 FKPWT
+599 FKAWSQE
-604 KDEEERVKRQ
+604 DEEKVKRQ

-629 INKALEEWDEEKRQE
+629 INKAIEEWDEGKRQE

-680 ERAIKFARWY
+680 ERAIKFAVWY

-697 QLQLYGDKIDAL
+697 QLQLYGNKIDAL
-709 HNGPSP
+709 HDNAVSP
-715 QASKGN
+715 QLSKGN
-721 VRYLDALPREFTKED
+721 IRYLDAIPKEFTKED
-736 LVTLRLANNES
+736 LVNLRLANNES
-747 PVVKTIT
+747 PVVKTIIC
-754 WRWVKEGKIEKIDT
+754 RWVKEGLIVKIGA
-768 NLWRKI
+768 NLWQKI
-774 G
+774 L

>member
-1 MIALSHSFSGKPR
+1 MIQLALSFSGKPR

-27 NHVEEILQDVKQNK
+27 NHVEEILTDVKQNNNF
-41 TLDRKKELPVWL
+41 DRKKELPVWL
-53 PLAASF
+53 PLAECF
-59 KNGTRKAEDAVPSG
+59 INGTRKAEDAQPSG
-73 LFFLDIDEKGLTEAL
+73 LYFLDIDEKGLTEQL
-88 WNKVREERLIQ
+88 WNKVREENLIA

-117 AWRTPGLSIEENI
+117 AWRTPGLSIEEDI
-130 QRLASRLGVS
+130 QKLASRLGVS

-159 VRLLDP
+159 VKLLDP
-165 VVFEPLTEE
+165 IVFEPLTEE
-174 QRQLYS
+174 QHELYG
-180 ASRMIAQ
+180 
-187 KEEDLNALA
+187 
-196 QNALVQNALVQNELV
+196 V
-211 QNALVQTTPT
+211 PT
-221 PPNLGGEEDTP
+221 PIINKVEETEVETVLTSEPSDNPN
-232 AAESAP
+232 
-238 TVVMVSPPELGGARG
+238 
-253 GLNNS
+253 
-258 HSCTYKDIPYSQI
+258 YKGIPYEKI

-310 KLFAIIPHW
+310 KLFQILPHW
-319 GLPEHE
+319 GLSDHE
-325 VISTIKSA
+325 VLSTIKSA
-333 VASVRPTDMPSQMK
+333 VSSVRPTDMPSQMK
-347 EVLSSLGAAMEV
+347 EVLASLGAAQEANSESV
-359 ETEKAEDSPIPT
+359 DDSFVTP
-371 VGNELPGILQ
+371 VDNELPGILQ
-381 DLADHAPGEFKEAT
+381 DLSDHAPEEFKEAT
-395 LIAAMPML
+395 LMAAMPML

-408 GIRARYNDGKINSA
+408 GIRAKYRDGVLNSA

-432 ATGKSFVDD
+432 ATGKSFVDK
-441 EFALLMDP
+441 EFELLMDP

-472 DVENPCSQIR
+472 DVENPCSNIR
-482 ILEPNIGVS
+482 IIEPNIGVS

-553 VTLYYNMVMCGTP
+553 INLFYNMVICGTP

-576 ESGLVSRVTPVVLPD
+576 ESGLVSRVTPVLLPD
-591 MVGAKMPK
+591 MVGAKMPQ
-599 FKPWT
+599 FKVWT
-604 KDEEERVKRQ
+604 KEDEEKVKRQ

-629 INKALEEWDEEKRQE
+629 INQAIEEWDESKRQE

-655 LRRRAALNGFR
+655 LRRRSALNGFR
-666 AGIIAYLLEGRQET
+666 AGIIAYLLEGHQET
-680 ERAIKFARWY
+680 ERAIKFALWY

-697 QLQLYGDKIDAL
+697 QLQIYGDKIDAL
-709 HNGPSP
+709 RNAQLSP

-721 VRYLDALPREFTKED
+721 IRYLDALPKEFTKED
-736 LVTLRLANNES
+736 LVSLRLANNES
-747 PVVKTIT
+747 PVVKTIIC
-754 WRWVKEGKIEKIDT
+754 RWVKEGLIEKIGT

-774 G
+774 